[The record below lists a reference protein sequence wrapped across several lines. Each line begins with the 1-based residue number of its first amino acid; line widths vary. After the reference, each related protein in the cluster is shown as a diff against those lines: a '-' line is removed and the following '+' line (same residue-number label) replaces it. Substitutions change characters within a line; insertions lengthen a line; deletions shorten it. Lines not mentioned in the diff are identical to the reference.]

1 MTISW
6 KHIMIGIGV
15 VIFDLAV
22 YVLLG
27 LLLMN
32 YDDFQTEVNGEYW
45 SLAKMTTTEKI
56 TYIGLNAWHVINL
69 LGIVYTLYSLIRKL
83 KNH

>member
-6 KHIMIGIGV
+6 KHITIGIGV

-32 YDDFQTEVNGEYW
+32 YGDFQTEVNGEYW
-45 SLAKMTTTEKI
+45 SLANMTTTEKI
-56 TYIGLNAWHVINL
+56 TYIGLNAWHIINL

>member
-6 KHIMIGIGV
+6 KQFMIGIGV

-45 SLAKMTTTEKI
+45 NLANMTIREKI
-56 TYIGLNAWHVINL
+56 TYIGLNAWHIINL

>member
-6 KHIMIGIGV
+6 KHITIGIGV

-45 SLAKMTTTEKI
+45 NLANMTIREKI
-56 TYIGLNAWHVINL
+56 TYIGLNAWHIINL